1 MPKDLGFDLSL
12 SGFSDE
18 ELSKLLAGA
27 TTGLTDPDEAPEPP
41 AIPVTDLGDLC

>member
-18 ELSKLLAGA
+18 ELSKLLADA